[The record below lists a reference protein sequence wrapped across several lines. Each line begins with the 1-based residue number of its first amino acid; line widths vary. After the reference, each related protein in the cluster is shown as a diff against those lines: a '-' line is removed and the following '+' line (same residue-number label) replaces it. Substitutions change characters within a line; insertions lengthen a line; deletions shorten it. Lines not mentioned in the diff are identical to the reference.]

1 MRCPYKTLHLP
12 NATLKDQGFPDK
24 DESGVLKGQDQ
35 ARCVDVQIHVLLHQ
49 NEDPQEIGISS
60 SLID

>member
-1 MRCPYKTLHLP
+1 MPLLI
-12 NATLKDQGFPDK
+12 KDQGFPDK